1 MTVSEAGLVFSFFAL
16 IMFLLSP
23 AMGSI
28 VSIHFF
34 IILECFILTFNKVV
48 PLDTLDSYGISILLY
63 LACAYYLMSIE
74 ILYIFMNKC

>member
-34 IILECFILTFNKVV
+34 IILECFISTINKVV

-63 LACAYYLMSIE
+63 LARAYYLMHIE
-74 ILYIFMNKC
+74 NCTFL